1 MFTFTWFLDALY
13 FIISLTLCV
22 FLVGYGM
29 PKRKYFWVR
38 FATYF
43 AVMFGI
49 MFLIRGVMYTYK
61 ISAFSPVGLLKY
73 VIYFVIITIA
83 VPICFDCN
91 LWAAV
96 FCSTVGYCME
106 HFAERLFELV
116 NRPFM
121 RETPLWAQ
129 YIVRTVIFV
138 AVISA
143 LYFFLIKRS
152 KYYKCN
158 IIVDNK
164 LQIITT
170 VIAVGIIIFINS
182 FAIRQSFGNIEL
194 GAYIHIMSLSLS
206 FACIILELGLVS
218 NKTNEEELAAVK
230 YILREER
237 KRWHVEKENMEL
249 LNIKY
254 HDLKHQLMENE
265 NTLDREA
272 TESLRNN
279 LALLE
284 AHIDLGNDTLN
295 IVIYKKMLEC
305 NKKDIQLT
313 CMLDGKRFASF
324 SAHDLFSLFGNAI
337 DNAINAVRD
346 LDKEKR
352 LISITDLSREG
363 FINVRIENYYEGD
376 IVFEDGLPKT
386 YQDTN
391 YHGFGMKSMRYIA
404 EKYGGV
410 LRAYTVENIFILE
423 ILLPVIDICEV

>member
-1 MFTFTWFLDALY
+1 MFNFNWFVDALY
-13 FIISLTLCV
+13 FVVSLTLCV
-22 FLVGYGM
+22 LSVSYGM
-29 PKRKYFWVR
+29 PKRKHFWAR
-38 FATYF
+38 FAIYF
-43 AVMFGI
+43 AVIFSSMFI
-49 MFLIRGVMYTYK
+49 IRGIMYTYH

-73 VIYFVIITIA
+73 VIYFVIVTSA
-83 VPICFDCN
+83 VPFCFDCN
-91 LWAAV
+91 IWAAV

-106 HFAERLFELV
+106 HFAERIFELIK
-116 NRPFM
+116 RPFM
-121 RETPLWAQ
+121 MASPQWAQ

-138 AVISA
+138 ATISV
-143 LYFFLIKRS
+143 LYFFLIRRS
-152 KYYKCN
+152 RYYKYN
-158 IIVDNK
+158 IIIDNK
-164 LQIITT
+164 LQIITS

-182 FAIRQSFGNIEL
+182 FAIRHSFGDEAL
-194 GAYIHIMSLSLS
+194 GAYIHIMSSSLA

-218 NKTNEEELAAVK
+218 CKNNEEELSAVK

-265 NTLDREA
+265 KTLNKEA
-272 TESLRNN
+272 ADSLRHN
-279 LALLE
+279 LELLE
-284 AHIDLGNDTLN
+284 THIDLGNDALN
-295 IVIYKKMLEC
+295 TVIYKKMLEC

-313 CMLDGKRFASF
+313 CMLDGKRFSSF

-346 LDKEKR
+346 LEKEKR
-352 LISITDLSREG
+352 IISITNICREN
-363 FINVRIENYYEGD
+363 FINVRIENYYEGT

-391 YHGFGMKSMRYIA
+391 YHGFGMKSIRYIA

-423 ILLPVIDICEV
+423 ILLPIVEICKV